1 MRNSVGRSWP
11 LTGYEEE
18 YLKLDEKERKKTMS
32 AGTKYLAIIEKAL
45 AMMTDKELLAST
57 QYALGNYK
65 TVAESYPKTAMG
77 KIVRGSCDNLVND
90 HFERKIR

>member
-1 MRNSVGRSWP
+1 
-11 LTGYEEE
+11 
-18 YLKLDEKERKKTMS
+18 
-32 AGTKYLAIIEKAL
+32 
-45 AMMTDKELLAST
+45 MMTDKELLAST